1 MTDGSVRSVEITR
14 LGLGQYEA
22 VNPRGGTLRFGSGE
36 GGDDEDGD
44 PADDPVELLL
54 TAIAGCTA
62 ADVDYITVKR
72 AEPTTFEVHAS
83 GTKVRDETGNRMED
97 IVVRLEVRFPD
108 GEEGD
113 AARAVLPSAVQRSHD
128 RLCTVS
134 RTVERETPVAVEVV

>member
-1 MTDGSVRSVEITR
+1 MTDGSARSVEITR
-14 LGLGQYEA
+14 LELGRYEA

-36 GGDDEDGD
+36 GGDDEFT
-44 PADDPVELLL
+44 PVELLL

-72 AEPTTFEVHAS
+72 AEPTTFEVHAR

-97 IVVRLEVRFPD
+97 IVVRLEIRVPD

-134 RTVERETPVAVEVV
+134 RTVERGTPVAVEVV

>member
-14 LGLGQYEA
+14 LGLCQYEA
-22 VNPRGGTLRFGSGE
+22 VNPRGGTLRFGAGDG
-36 GGDDEDGD
+36 GGDEFT
-44 PADDPVELLL
+44 PVELLL

>member
-22 VNPRGGTLRFGSGE
+22 VNPRGGTLRFGAGDG
-36 GGDDEDGD
+36 GGDEFT
-44 PADDPVELLL
+44 PVELLL

-72 AEPTTFEVHAS
+72 AEPTTFGVHAS

>member
-1 MTDGSVRSVEITR
+1 MTKGSARSVEITR
-14 LGLGQYEA
+14 LDLGRYEA
-22 VNPRGGTLRFGSGE
+22 VNSRGGTLRFGSGDG
-36 GGDDEDGD
+36 GGDEFT
-44 PADDPVELLL
+44 PVELLL

-134 RTVERETPVAVEVV
+134 RTVERETPVAVEVA

>member
-1 MTDGSVRSVEITR
+1 MTEGSARSVEITR
-14 LGLGQYEA
+14 LGLGSYKA
-22 VNPRGGTLRFGSGE
+22 VNPRGGTLRFGSGDG
-36 GGDDEDGD
+36 GGDEFT
-44 PADDPVELLL
+44 PVELLL

-83 GTKVRDETGNRMED
+83 GTKVRDETGNRMGD
-97 IVVRLEVRFPD
+97 IVVRIDVRFPD
-108 GEEGD
+108 GDQGD
-113 AARAVLPSAVQRSHD
+113 AARAILPSAVQRSHD

>member
-22 VNPRGGTLRFGSGE
+22 VNPRGGTLRFGAGDG
-36 GGDDEDGD
+36 GGDEFT
-44 PADDPVELLL
+44 PVELLL

-83 GTKVRDETGNRMED
+83 GTKVRDGTGNRMED

>member
-22 VNPRGGTLRFGSGE
+22 VNPRGGTLRFGAGDG
-36 GGDDEDGD
+36 GGDEFT
-44 PADDPVELLL
+44 PVELLL